1 MIKSIKSFKNIKEIT
16 EDFLE
21 DFSKNILTTEEFM
34 SQIMSLIEK
43 KF

>member
-1 MIKSIKSFKNIKEIT
+1 MIKLIKSFKNIKEIT
-16 EDFLE
+16 EDIIE

-34 SQIMSLIEK
+34 SQIMTLIEK

>member
-16 EDFLE
+16 EDILE

-34 SQIMSLIEK
+34 SQIMTLIEK